1 MKLSR
6 LNILLIE
13 DNPADQ
19 LLFQE
24 YLSDTSLKD
33 SRVHIYDRFGDGIR
47 QLILQKPNLLMLDL
61 SLPDSFG
68 LDGLLKIKQIAGDIP
83 VIILTGLND
92 DAIALKAIKHGA
104 QDYLVKGAYDETL
117 LEKTIFYS
125 LERQR
130 LMDELHQIRLE
141 LMSALIEGQEIERK
155 RIARDLHDSLGQIIA
170 SAYMHCQ
177 VIQAK
182 HKDVDFSLPI
192 ELLQNAI
199 KEYRAVSHNLMPPS
213 LDENG
218 FIESLSKLCTQTA
231 ASTPY
236 TVTFKVNKDEEEFA
250 PEIKRE
256 LFRVVQELIH
266 NAVKHAEGTTISVS
280 LNIQDKVLT
289 VDVEDDGRG
298 FNPEEV
304 MVKAKG
310 IGLRNINARI
320 HVLNGNF
327 EIESRPG
334 EGSRFRLI
342 VPIDSD
348 ENISSR

>member
-24 YLSDTSLKD
+24 YLSDTSLKN
-33 SRVHIYDRFGDGIR
+33 SKVQIYDKFGEGIR

-68 LDGLLKIKQIAGDIP
+68 LEGLLKVKQIAEDIP

-104 QDYLVKGAYDETL
+104 QDYLVKGAYDEAL

-130 LMDELHQIRLE
+130 LMDELHNIRLE
-141 LMSALIEGQEIERK
+141 LMSALIEGQELERK

-170 SAYMHCQ
+170 SAFMHCQ
-177 VIQAK
+177 LIQTK
-182 HKDVDFSLPI
+182 HRDVDFSVPI

-199 KEYRAVSHNLMPPS
+199 TEYRSISHNLMPPN

-218 FIESLSKLCTQTA
+218 LIESLSKLCAQTA

-236 TVTFKVNKDEEEFA
+236 TVTFSVNKNEEKFA

-256 LFRVVQELIH
+256 LFRIVQELIH
-266 NAVKHAEGTTISVS
+266 NALKHAEGDTISVT
-280 LNIQDKVLT
+280 LDIQDKIV
-289 VDVEDDGRG
+289 VIDVEDNGKG
-298 FNPEEV
+298 VNIEEE
-304 MVKAKG
+304 MANAKG
-310 IGLRNINARI
+310 IGIKNINARM
-320 HVLNGNF
+320 HVLNGSF
-327 EIESRPG
+327 EIDSEEG
-334 EGSRFRLI
+334 KGSRFRLI
-342 VPIDSD
+342 VPTES
-348 ENISSR
+348 